1 MLLIDAGH
9 GGRDPGAVGKS
20 LKEKDVTLKLAI
32 MLEETLRTAG
42 VPCALTRT
50 EDTTLSLKSRVAFAN
65 RSKATH
71 FISLHVN
78 AAKNLEAN
86 GVEVYTSASGGE
98 RTELAKKVQAA
109 LVSTTHLKDRGIK
122 HRAFYVLRNT
132 KQPAILVELGFI
144 TNPQEHD
151 LLCDDDFLCLAAN
164 AIAREYMAHIGHEFS
179 TVKPTW
185 QKIIEERVENPEY
198 WVKRIKELIEDGKN
212 NSSMDR
218 YFGELI
224 IKINDI

>member
-65 RSKATH
+65 RSKGTH

-144 TNPQEHD
+144 TNPQERD

-164 AIAREYMAHIGHEFS
+164 AIAQEYMAHIGHLKLDE
-179 TVKPTW
+179 W
-185 QKIIEERVENPEY
+185 
-198 WVKRIKELIEDGKN
+198 KRIILDRGLNPSWINRIEKLIEYNEDPL
-212 NSSMDR
+212 DR
-218 YFGELI
+218 YWAELI
-224 IKINDI
+224 IKMKCNN